1 MTFSARVIHYYHLTK
16 PGIVRGNTLAAIAGF
31 LFASGYHQVFSLGTF
46 FGMTT
51 GTLLVIA
58 SGCVFNNYID
68 RKIDRKMERTKKRV
82 LVTRKISHRSALV
95 YASILLLASTVSF
108 LTLTNYLTCLIAL
121 FGFLTYVILYG
132 VSKRKGTYGTLV
144 GAIAGAIPPVIGYT
158 AVSHRVDIAA
168 IILFATMFIWQLPH
182 FYAIAMFRVKDYQAA
197 NIPVLPNVRG
207 ALVTRYTIIS
217 SIIVF
222 IFTSSL
228 LTLTGYTGY
237 IYLVAITSLGV
248 YWLYSSVRSFKK
260 DDISWA
266 KYVFKR
272 SLIVLLVWS
281 LLLSLTGIF
290 KV

>member
-1 MTFSARVIHYYHLTK
+1 MTSLRHVEYYYHLAK

-31 LFASGYHQVFSLGTF
+31 LFASGYYQQFSFGTF

-68 RKIDRKMERTKKRV
+68 RKIDRKMERTRKRE
-82 LVTRKISHRSALV
+82 LVTHKISHRSALI
-95 YASILLLASTVSF
+95 YASTLLLASTILF

-132 VSKRKGTYGTLV
+132 IAKRKGTYGTLV
-144 GAIAGAIPPVIGYT
+144 GAVAGAIPPVIGYS
-158 AVSHRVDIAA
+158 AVSHRIDVAA
-168 IILFATMFIWQLPH
+168 IILFTTMFIWQLPH
-182 FYAIAMFRVKDYQAA
+182 FYAIAMFRIKDYQAA
-197 NIPVLPNVRG
+197 NIPVLPSIRG
-207 ALVTRYTIIS
+207 ALVTRYAIIS

-237 IYLVAITSLGV
+237 IYLVAITSLGI
-248 YWLYSSVRSFKK
+248 YWLYSSVRSFQK
-260 DDISWA
+260 DDTSWA
-266 KYVFKR
+266 RYVFKR

-281 LLLSLTGIF
+281 LLLSLTGIL